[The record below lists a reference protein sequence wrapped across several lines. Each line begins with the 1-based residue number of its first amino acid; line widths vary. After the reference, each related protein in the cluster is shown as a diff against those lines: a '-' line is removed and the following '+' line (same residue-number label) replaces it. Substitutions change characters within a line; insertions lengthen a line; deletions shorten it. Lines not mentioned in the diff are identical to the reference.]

1 MVELGLANRNATDC
15 GLQKAG
21 SFIDTFAIVEGLDGA
36 EGGNISLIFSKPGGS
51 DTSSFVHIT

>member
-36 EGGNISLIFSKPGGS
+36 EGGNISLIFSNQEVRTLRLS
-51 DTSSFVHIT
+51 YT